1 MSGTERAELLR
12 RDAEW
17 SALASRGG
25 DVDAVVDYWTEDAVV
40 VPNGQPRIVGRQALR
55 QYVTESMKIP
65 GFRISWK
72 SSDPVLSPDGRMAYM
87 LAENVVSMQGPDG
100 STVTIPGRALT
111 IWRKETDGL
120 WRCVADIWNA
130 PPG

>member
-1 MSGTERAELLR
+1 MMPDERAELLR

-25 DVDAVVDYWTEDAVV
+25 DVDAIIDYWTEDAVV
-40 VPNGQPRIVGRQALR
+40 VPTGQPRIVGRNALR

-72 SSDPVLSPDGRMAYM
+72 SSDPVLSSDGRMAYM
-87 LAENVVSMQGPDG
+87 FAENVVSMRRPDG

-111 IWRKETDGL
+111 VWRKDADGQ
-120 WRCVADIWNA
+120 WRCAADIWNT